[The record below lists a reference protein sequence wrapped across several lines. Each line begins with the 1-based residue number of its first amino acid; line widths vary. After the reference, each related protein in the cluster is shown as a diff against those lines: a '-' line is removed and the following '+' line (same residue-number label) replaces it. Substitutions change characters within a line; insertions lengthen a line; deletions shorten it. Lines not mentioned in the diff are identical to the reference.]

1 MHATTAVFFDMD
13 GTLLDSRLDFDLI
26 RHELGLAGVPIL
38 EAMESMTDADRRNAE
53 RVLERHEQ
61 RAAQEGTLFA
71 HARETLTDLAGRNVR
86 VGLMTRNSRRSVD
99 SFLAKHQL
107 AFDAIRTRDDG
118 INKPSPEPVWALC
131 RSLNVEPADTMLVG
145 DYLFDLQAARAAGSL
160 AVLIVRGN
168 EMPEFA
174 DQADEIIGS
183 LREVGPLLDKRVNR

>member
-1 MHATTAVFFDMD
+1 MASVYFNDEAVPLKRSD
-13 GTLLDSRLDFDLI
+13 
-26 RHELGLAGVPIL
+26 
-38 EAMESMTDADRRNAE
+38 
-53 RVLERHEQ
+53 
-61 RAAQEGTLFA
+61 TLFA
-71 HARETLTDLAGRNVR
+71 HARETLTDLAQRNVR

-160 AVLIVRGN
+160 AVLIVHGN

-183 LREVGPLLDKRVNR
+183 LCDLGPLLDKRMNR

>member
-1 MHATTAVFFDMD
+1 MNATTAVIFDMD

-26 RHELGLAGVPIL
+26 RSELGLAGAPIL

-53 RVLERHEQ
+53 QILERHEQ
-61 RAAQEGTLFA
+61 RAAREGNLFA
-71 HARETLTDLAGRNVR
+71 HAAETLADLSRRNVH
-86 VGLMTRNSRRSVD
+86 VGLLTRNSRRSVD
-99 SFLAKHQL
+99 TFLARHEL

-118 INKPSPEPVWALC
+118 VNKPSPEPVWALC

-168 EMPEFA
+168 QMPEFA

-183 LREVGPLLDKRVNR
+183 LRDLGPLLDKRVNR